1 MWQKQMTTVATER
14 GERMDVECT
23 LNSYKKDGIGTLL
36 LKVSN
41 VAFDGHKVNLT
52 VVSQGGTKHTCIDV
66 VGDELISA
74 VQKCMLNW
82 RGL

>member
-1 MWQKQMTTVATER
+1 
-14 GERMDVECT
+14 MDIECT
-23 LNSYKKDGIGTLL
+23 LNSYGKDGVATTL

-41 VAFDGHKVNLT
+41 AMFDGHKVRLT
-52 VVSQGGTKHTCIDV
+52 VMTQDGYRLSLNV

-74 VQKCMLNW
+74 VQKCTLNW

>member
-1 MWQKQMTTVATER
+1 
-14 GERMDVECT
+14 MDIECT
-23 LNSYKKDGIGTLL
+23 LNTYNKDNIGANL
-36 LKVSN
+36 LKVNN
-41 VAFDGHKVNLT
+41 VMFDGHKVRLT
-52 VVSQGGTKHTCIDV
+52 VIRQDFTSFSITV

>member
-1 MWQKQMTTVATER
+1 
-14 GERMDVECT
+14 MDVECT
-23 LNSYKKDGIGTLL
+23 LNSYSKDGVATTL

-41 VAFDGHKVNLT
+41 VVFDGHKVRLT
-52 VVSQGGTKHTCIDV
+52 VVTQDGARLSLNV

>member
-1 MWQKQMTTVATER
+1 
-14 GERMDVECT
+14 MDVECT
-23 LNSYKKDGIGTLL
+23 LNSYSKDGVATTL

-41 VAFDGHKVNLT
+41 SIFDSHKVRLT
-52 VVSQGGTKHTCIDV
+52 VVTQDGARLSLNV

-74 VQKCMLNW
+74 IQKCMLNW